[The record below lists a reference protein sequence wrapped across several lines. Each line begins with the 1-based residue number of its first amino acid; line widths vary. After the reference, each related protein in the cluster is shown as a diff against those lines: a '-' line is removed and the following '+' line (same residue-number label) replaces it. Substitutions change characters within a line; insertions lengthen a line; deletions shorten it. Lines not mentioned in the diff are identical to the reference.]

1 MRNLN
6 KIVYLRSWFMRKL
19 REFLLGNRIHVY
31 EKVKSRAG
39 QMFQMILQT

>member
-6 KIVYLRSWFMRKL
+6 KMVYLRSWFMRKF
-19 REFLLGNRIHVY
+19 REFLLGNRMHVY
-31 EKVKSRAG
+31 EKVKFRAG